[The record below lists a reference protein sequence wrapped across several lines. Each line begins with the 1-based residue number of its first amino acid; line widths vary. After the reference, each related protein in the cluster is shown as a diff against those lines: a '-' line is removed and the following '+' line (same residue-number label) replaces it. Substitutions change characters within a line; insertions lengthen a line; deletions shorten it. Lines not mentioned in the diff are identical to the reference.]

1 MSNEQAAAAGI
12 DITIYDDQDESTVAV
27 PKRVFIEGREVFV
40 PEGTHID
47 LSSLSSLEAPTVTL
61 TMFVR
66 NFALRSG
73 TPETKEN

>member
-1 MSNEQAAAAGI
+1 MSEQTAPGGI
-12 DITIYDDQDESTVAV
+12 DITIYDDQDESTVTV
-27 PKRVFIEGREVFV
+27 PKRVFIEGLEVFV

-47 LSSLSSLEAPTVTL
+47 LSSLSNNEAPTVTL
-61 TMFVR
+61 TMYVR